1 MFICNKYIFIYDN
14 NDNNNN
20 QIFFYN
26 NNNQIF
32 KNMCHLKIN
41 KLINK

>member
-14 NDNNNN
+14 
-20 QIFFYN
+20 N

>member
-14 NDNNNN
+14 NNNNNNN

-26 NNNQIF
+26 NNQIF
-32 KNMCHLKIN
+32 KNMCNLKIN
-41 KLINK
+41 

>member
-1 MFICNKYIFIYDN
+1 MFICNKYIFIY
-14 NDNNNN
+14 DNNNN